1 MDKTIDIRLLERIAN
16 LPSQKLSEQCIKVLN
31 NSKNGSSIIN
41 FRCTQREVVELFELC
56 ALLGLDKTSIIKG
69 SLTRYKNNF
78 LKD

>member
-16 LPSQKLSEQCIKVLN
+16 LPSQKLSEQGIKVLN

>member
-1 MDKTIDIRLLERIAN
+1 MDKIIDTRLLERIDN
-16 LPSQKLSEQCIKVLN
+16 LPSQKLSEQCLSILN

-69 SLTRYKNNF
+69 SLAKYKNCF

>member
-78 LKD
+78 LKL

>member
-56 ALLGLDKTSIIKG
+56 ALLGLDKTAIIKG

>member
-78 LKD
+78 LKI